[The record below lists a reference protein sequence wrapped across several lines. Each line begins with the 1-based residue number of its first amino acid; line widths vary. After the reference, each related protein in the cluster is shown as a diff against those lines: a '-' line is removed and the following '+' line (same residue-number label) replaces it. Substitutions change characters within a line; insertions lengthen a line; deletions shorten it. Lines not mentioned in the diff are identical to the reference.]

1 MKHILSKE
9 FLTHNEK
16 LCSKIY
22 EYLTNI
28 LTQED
33 MNILIKQIESIKKRY
48 LYKTNFHGYF
58 HSQKVLLFAYMI
70 GKEIQLSKEEMQI
83 VMDAAVYHDIG
94 RANESEDEL
103 HGYYSGCLLENKCNH
118 ILESNIYK
126 NKTNIKYL
134 KAICDAHSVG
144 DSRIKDLY
152 ETYKYEDENFDFD
165 KFQRLVKVLKDA
177 DALDRTR
184 FKKTSDCVLKEK
196 YLRFDYSKTLIHLA
210 EEINYYYVI
219 KEIEEV
225 YPKFND
231 TYGRKEK
238 VENNQAC
245 IHGIGTDF
253 FKLDSILDNGI
264 LSAYAQLKQNIKSPR
279 NFYGSNK
286 ELWIS
291 VVDADMISNDGKAY
305 NKYIKEGISLFCFVP
320 KLKYEGDYLGNQADV
335 NNKKEYEDE
344 KYVFDKIGPDQIYS
358 IIIPKKLGQKKIIEL
373 DYLCCASRYETL
385 CEKINYYKEKM
396 RENGFDQ
403 IDDKV
408 ANKLL
413 SQFRD
418 VMCYYEMKT
427 DVEQKKDLN
436 FYLQS
441 LDHLK
446 RGINLEMRLWHN
458 TYYEFILEKENPTVN
473 DVVKYIL
480 SKHENIELEYYDDDT
495 LNETIIKINQKN
507 KKQIIRN

>member
-1 MKHILSKE
+1 MKNILSKK
-9 FLTHNEK
+9 FLTHNEEI
-16 LCSKIY
+16 CSKIY
-22 EYLTNI
+22 EELNNI

-33 MNILIKQIESIKKRY
+33 MDILIKQIESIKKRY

-58 HSQKVLLFAYMI
+58 HSQKVLLFAYII
-70 GKEIQLSKEEMQI
+70 GKKIQLSKEEMQI
-83 VMDAAVYHDIG
+83 VMDAAVYHDTG

-103 HGYYSGCLLENKCNH
+103 HGYYSGCLLERKSRH
-118 ILESNIYK
+118 ILESNIY
-126 NKTNIKYL
+126 NDKTNIKYL
-134 KAICDAHSVG
+134 KAICDAHSV
-144 DSRIKDLY
+144 DDNRIKDLY
-152 ETYKYEDENFDFD
+152 EAYKYEDENFEFD
-165 KFQRLVKVLKDA
+165 KFQKLAKVLKDA

-196 YLRFDYSKTLIHLA
+196 YLRFDYSKTLVQLA

-231 TYGRKEK
+231 TYGCKDK

-253 FKLDSILDNGI
+253 FKLDSILDSGI

-291 VVDADMISNDGKAY
+291 VVDADMISDDGKAY

-344 KYVFDKIGPDQIYS
+344 KYVFDKIGTDQIYA

-373 DYLCCASRYETL
+373 DYLCCASKFETL

-396 RENGFDQ
+396 TENGFDQ

-408 ANKLL
+408 STRLL
-413 SQFRD
+413 NQFYD
-418 VMCYYEMKT
+418 IMYHYEMESEKN
-427 DVEQKKDLN
+427 QKEDLDL
-436 FYLQS
+436 YLQS

-446 RGINLEMRLWHN
+446 KGINLEMRLWHN
-458 TYYEFILEKENPTVN
+458 TYYEYILEKEKPTVN
-473 DVVKYIL
+473 DVIKYIL
-480 SKHENIELEYYDDDT
+480 SKHENIEIEYFDDDT
-495 LNETIIKINQKN
+495 LNETIIRINQKC
-507 KKQIIRN
+507 KKIIRN